1 MITLPEL
8 PRLAWPTTAVRVS
21 NLTGEQADHATAMLA
36 RGLAECRPLGLDRV
50 LLTCDSGNEASRRG
64 ILANGGISWV
74 EPAARITSGSP
85 SEAVQRSVEQ
95 PRGQVRAGRSVLDH
109 WFGT

>member
-64 ILANGGISWV
+64 ILANGGIFV
-74 EPAARITSGSP
+74 G
-85 SEAVQRSVEQ
+85 
-95 PRGQVRAGRSVLDH
+95 RAGGEDH
-109 WFGT
+109 FWVTLGGRPEVG